1 MGNEC
6 PTVKILI
13 EEIKDDEEDDENSL
27 KITLE
32 MKNKAM

>member
-13 EEIKDDEEDDENSL
+13 EEIKDEEDDENSL